1 MVGHQMLCIVT
12 PRWPDAGATIP
23 ALSTRLDALFKELGW
38 VHFASLTLLPARA
51 DEEARK
57 ALPSLMLEIALD
69 EGLTVDTVLDLM
81 IARDQDILWQ
91 LYGGHAAGQ
100 VRAEDQARAVWLK
113 ALLMR
118 HLSIANCAFVGARDR
133 TVQQIHRE
141 HALFVQAR
149 LQAQAL
155 TQSERLEIDWLGRK
169 MASWANETR
178 DFDWAQRPAPCS
190 FWRAGGL
197 RRVFRAVG
205 LLVTALVLTMV
216 VLATWEF
223 ACTWFCGTSGF
234 LPWLKRLSLTL
245 VLLLIEGVLLA
256 LLATLLLP
264 LWLSLLTAARKL
276 KIRLF
281 HRLDQLNRWRHSR
294 IHVELPRAHQVH
306 DSIIASEAALAGRP
320 NHIVSLT
327 DVQQP
332 YAWHAFWLRRWLG
345 LISWLGVWVF
355 PFGRLGDAAG
365 IKYGHWH
372 VIDGGRQLVFCS
384 NYDGAFGGY
393 LDEFIA
399 GATWGVNLFWGNTE
413 LLPRRAATDGQPA
426 VSFRRDFPPRYCVSR
441 HGGCEFEQAF
451 KAYARDSM
459 LPHLY
464 LFQAYT
470 HTQGQIERATTLR
483 DALFGPR
490 TAVND
495 DLLARALES

>member
-1 MVGHQMLCIVT
+1 MVRHQMLCIVT
-12 PRWPDAGATIP
+12 PRWPYAATTIP
-23 ALSTRLDALFKELGW
+23 DFADRLDTLFKQLGW

-51 DEEARK
+51 DEAAGN
-57 ALPSLMLEIALD
+57 ALPSLMLEITID
-69 EGLTVDTVLDLM
+69 EGLPIDSALDLM
-81 IARDQDILWQ
+81 IARGQVALWQ
-91 LYGGHAAGQ
+91 LYGAFAAGQ
-100 VRAEDQARAVWLK
+100 VPAEDDSRAEWLK

-118 HLSIANCAFVGARDR
+118 HLSIASCAFVGARDR

-141 HALFVQAR
+141 HALYCQAR
-149 LQAQAL
+149 LQAQDM
-155 TQSERLEIDWLGRK
+155 TQEERLEIDWLGRK
-169 MASWANETR
+169 MASWANATR

-205 LLVTALVLTMV
+205 LLVAALVSTMV
-216 VLATWEF
+216 VLAAWEF
-223 ACTWFCGTSGF
+223 AGTSFGGASGF
-234 LPWLKRLSLTL
+234 VPWPKRLGLTL
-245 VLLLIEGVLLA
+245 ILLLLLA
-256 LLATLLLP
+256 VLLLP
-264 LWLSLLTAARKL
+264 LGPRLLTAARNL

-281 HRLDQLNRWRHSR
+281 HRLDQLNRWRHRR
-294 IHVELPRAHQVH
+294 IHVGLPRAHQVH
-306 DSIIASEAALAGRP
+306 ESIIACEAELAGRP

-327 DVQQP
+327 DVRRP

-355 PFGRLGDAAG
+355 PLGRLGQAAG

-372 VIDGGRQLVFCS
+372 VIDGGRRLVFCS

-393 LDEFIA
+393 LDEFIV

-413 LLPRRAATDGQPA
+413 LLPRPAATAGQPA
-426 VSFRRDFPPRYCVSR
+426 VSHLRLFPPRYAGAM

-490 TAVND
+490 NAVND